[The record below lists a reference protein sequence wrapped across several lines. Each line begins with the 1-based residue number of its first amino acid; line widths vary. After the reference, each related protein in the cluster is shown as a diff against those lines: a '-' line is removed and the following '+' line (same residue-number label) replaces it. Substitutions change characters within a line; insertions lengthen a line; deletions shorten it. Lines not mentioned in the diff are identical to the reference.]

1 MTPNDLL
8 KRYLEG
14 VRITPNDGKTTQDK
28 ADKLRKDLELNER
41 RRAAGSTRSSGYS
54 APRETCSPPDFPLQ
68 PCNFMKW
75 TKYESLPIERACFV
89 LLEVE
94 PPPLDCLL
102 FEQNM
107 YDPSPPPTWD
117 KPPEYDNILGCLR
130 SSIAHGNIQV
140 QQITEDQY
148 ETQQVCWPEL
158 IRWARSKSYP
168 ISDKLEDIV
177 AKMEPV
183 AARPKNDTKPQAAP
197 DAPADTVAPVPKTET
212 AAGLSNATV
221 VLTSKPHTTV
231 RDSGF
236 STPRGV
242 LIEKHKHHWP
252 TIAGDIKGAKGT
264 ELRYAKADKRGWHE
278 AKALDWARANGKLT
292 DADKPGNAFA
302 SANSIFNSKTSHKQ
316 AFND

>member
-1 MTPNDLL
+1 M
-8 KRYLEG
+8 
-14 VRITPNDGKTTQDK
+14 
-28 ADKLRKDLELNER
+28 
-41 RRAAGSTRSSGYS
+41 
-54 APRETCSPPDFPLQ
+54 
-68 PCNFMKW
+68 
-75 TKYESLPIERACFV
+75 
-89 LLEVE
+89 
-94 PPPLDCLL
+94 DCLQ
-102 FEQNM
+102 FEQNR

-117 KPPEYDNILGCLR
+117 KPPEYDNVLGPLR

-140 QQITEDQY
+140 QKINEGQY

-212 AAGLSNATV
+212 ESETDARLSDA
-221 VLTSKPHTTV
+221 TTV
-231 RDSGF
+231 LASTPHNAVKASGF
-236 STPRGV
+236 STPRAV
-242 LIEKHKHHWP
+242 LIEQHEHHWP

-264 ELRYAKADKRGWHE
+264 ELRYAKADKRGWYA